1 MLTINGLAPAS
12 DLPLLAIPSA
22 ARERHLQ
29 YANPPKPARS
39 HGLQSPAVARDGY
52 ITLQM
57 KSKDTELEVLW
68 FQSDPDLLESL
79 IKHGLVIDSHK
90 SLPITQTL
98 LFHPGRGQME
108 LLSEDPNPPV
118 LL

>member
-39 HGLQSPAVARDGY
+39 HSLQSPAVARDGY

-98 LFHPGRGQME
+98 PFRPGKGQME